1 MGTEYKQGLVSVIM
15 PVYNT
20 ASLVGSAI
28 ESVLNQ
34 SYDHFELLIVDDGSK
49 DRSLEVC
56 NAYAQKDK
64 RVIVMHQEN
73 AGQSV
78 ARNRALSVATGQYV
92 GFLDSDDAFENDMLE
107 KMVNKMLSEQADIVM
122 SDAATHNVRADSD
135 REEFLGTIL
144 RDEIGGQVWRF
155 LFKRS
160 LWEGISFPEGRYA
173 EDAMII
179 HKLIA
184 RAVRVGFV
192 EERLYAYNC
201 YNPSSSSNLQQK
213 RFKNTID
220 RAVMFIERASWM
232 KQMEITDVCTVRT
245 VQKKAVEFSIGA
257 FGFPKQAGYK
267 QDYKCL
273 SKYIRT
279 QFKIILRNNKISKA
293 RKIAVIILYIS
304 PGFYRAVF
312 GKLLRKLKARH

>member
-78 ARNRALSVATGQYV
+78 ARNRALPVATGQYV
-92 GFLDSDDAFENDMLE
+92 SFLDSDDAIETNTLE
-107 KMVNKMLSEQADIVM
+107 KMVNKMVSRQADIVM
-122 SDAATHNVRADSD
+122 SDAAAFGVSD
-135 REEFLGTIL
+135 DIGKKEFLETVL
-144 RDEIGGQVWRF
+144 RDDIGGQTTRF
-155 LFKRS
+155 LFKRC
-160 LWEGISFPEGRYA
+160 LWEGLSFPEGRYA
-173 EDAMII
+173 EDAMVI
-179 HKLIA
+179 HKLIN
-184 RAVRVGFV
+184 RASRFGFV
-192 EERLYAYNC
+192 EEKLYIYNWT
-201 YNPSSSSNLQQK
+201 NPSSTSNSPQK

-220 RAVMFIERASWM
+220 RAIMFIERTSWM

-279 QFKIILRNNKISKA
+279 HFTSILRNNKISKA